1 MKNIFNVCLWNMV
14 LMRNISCAALLSLAI
29 SMSFLSPASSPVV
42 AQPVPESFA
51 DLAEQLMPAVVNIS
65 ISGIV
70 EGGGTPDFPD
80 LQDNPFQ
87 DFFEDFMRRHNN
99 GQPSRRRISSL
110 GSGFVIDPSGI
121 IITNNHVVK
130 DADEIVVNFSDGTR
144 YDATLIGR
152 DAKTDIAVLQ
162 IKADKKLPFVKFGD
176 NKKARVGD
184 WVIAIGNPFG
194 LGGSLSAGV
203 ISAINRDINSGPYDS
218 YIQTDAAI
226 NRGNSG
232 GPLFNLEGEVI
243 GVNTAILSPTGRS
256 VGIGF
261 SVPADL
267 AVNVIDQL
275 RKYGETR
282 RGWLGVRIQ
291 QVTDEL
297 AKEFGVQKTEGALV
311 SEVFINSPAEKAGIK
326 QGDVILRFGKHH
338 IKTMRDLPRIV
349 AETEIGEKVV
359 VEVSRQGKKLKKTVM
374 VERLEEGEITSD
386 IGKPNS
392 KKSDKLGTDTEIL
405 GMRLKPLD
413 EATRR
418 AAELDEGAKAV
429 VIARIVPDSNAALAG
444 LQAGYIVL
452 EVDKQKAARPQIV
465 INQIEKAREAGK
477 ESILL
482 LLKTP
487 SGLRFVAL
495 KITEAEN

>member
-1 MKNIFNVCLWNMV
+1 
-14 LMRNISCAALLSLAI
+14 
-29 SMSFLSPASSPVV
+29 
-42 AQPVPESFA
+42 
-51 DLAEQLMPAVVNIS
+51 
-65 ISGIV
+65 
-70 EGGGTPDFPD
+70 
-80 LQDNPFQ
+80 
-87 DFFEDFMRRHNN
+87 
-99 GQPSRRRISSL
+99 
-110 GSGFVIDPSGI
+110 
-121 IITNNHVVK
+121 
-130 DADEIVVNFSDGTR
+130 
-144 YDATLIGR
+144 
-152 DAKTDIAVLQ
+152 
-162 IKADKKLPFVKFGD
+162 
-176 NKKARVGD
+176 
-184 WVIAIGNPFG
+184 VIAIGNPFG

-232 GPLFNLEGEVI
+232 GPLFNLDGEVI

-311 SEVFINSPAEKAGIK
+311 SEVFVNSPAEKAGIK
-326 QGDVILRFGKHH
+326 QGDVILRFGKHY

-359 VEVSRQGKKLKKTVM
+359 VEIARQGRKLKKTVI
-374 VERLEEGEITSD
+374 VERLEEGEIAGDT
-386 IGKPNS
+386 GAPNS
-392 KKSDKLGTDTEIL
+392 KKSDKSNNDTEIL

-418 AAELDEGAKAV
+418 AAELDKDTQAV

-444 LQAGYIVL
+444 LRPGQIVL
-452 EVDKQKAARPQIV
+452 EVDKQKVARPQTV
-465 INQIEKAREAGK
+465 IEQIKKARKADK

-482 LLKTP
+482 LIKTP

-495 KITEAEN
+495 TITEMEN